1 MNDTGSTISAG
12 LATAWTLF
20 MAFLPKLLLCAVI
33 LIVGYFVAR
42 LAERVLDAILERVG
56 FDRLVERGGVKR
68 ALEKSNLDASSFVSK
83 LAKYA
88 IMLFTLELAFG
99 VFGPNPISD
108 LLTRLIAYLPNVFY
122 AGIIL
127 IVGSAIATGVKRI
140 LETTM
145 ANVSFGRIVA
155 NGGSAAVMVVAV
167 FAALNE
173 LHIAPAIINGL
184 FYAALFIIA
193 GSLVIS
199 IGVGGIG
206 PMRGVWERTL
216 GRVQAEAPKIAQASA
231 SATPSASAGSSII
244 AQPVQ
249 PKPAGPLMTSPQ
261 VPPVPPHEDEPHHEN
276 VPRFKP

>member
-12 LATAWTLF
+12 LTTAWTLF
-20 MAFLPKLLLCAVI
+20 MAFLPKLFLFAVI
-33 LIVGYFVAR
+33 LVVGYFVAR
-42 LAERVLDAILERVG
+42 LAEKVLDAILERVG

-88 IMLFTLELAFG
+88 IILFTLQLAFG
-99 VFGPNPISD
+99 VFGPNPIND
-108 LLTRLIAYLPNVFY
+108 LLTRLISYLPNVFY
-122 AGIIL
+122 AVIIL

-145 ANVSFGRIVA
+145 ANVSFGRVLA
-155 NGGSAAVMVVAV
+155 SGASAAVLVVAV

-173 LHIAPAIINGL
+173 LNIAPAIINGL
-184 FYAALFIIA
+184 FYAALFVIA

-206 PMRGVWERTL
+206 PMRGVWERAL
-216 GRVQAEAPKIAQASA
+216 GKVQAEVPKIAQAAA
-231 SATPSASAGSSII
+231 SSTPSVPAGSTIV

-249 PKPAGPLMTSPQ
+249 PKTTGPVMTTPQ
-261 VPPVPPHEDEPHHEN
+261 PPPHEEEPHHEN